1 MNIVL
6 DFGRFCCST
15 LYPRWPLLSPQ
26 RPVDPSLFC
35 HALKH
40 AWWDGLGCTRKL
52 IMTHRHGRHRH
63 SWQTWHNS
71 FSNVLASCLP
81 FADRDDKDDGC
92 FVLLWMGQKPGRDAT
107 LWLETI
113 APDQGLLWW
122 MSIESRNSMCSSLA
136 ALWQISLM
144 LTGYWSLLS
153 LISQAD
159 LIRICRG
166 WNVHVL
172 FLCREQPRIDF
183 LTVQRVFGWLLER
196 KFDWRRADGITIQ
209 ENWTRL

>member
-1 MNIVL
+1 MHSNIPGEMAWAPPGNWSWLIVMVVIVIVGKLDTIVL
-6 DFGRFCCST
+6 D
-15 LYPRWPLLSPQ
+15 
-26 RPVDPSLFC
+26 
-35 HALKH
+35 
-40 AWWDGLGCTRKL
+40 
-52 IMTHRHGRHRH
+52 
-63 SWQTWHNS
+63 S

-81 FADRDDKDDGC
+81 FCRPGWQGRLRTTV
-92 FVLLWMGQKPGRDAT
+92 VLFFCGMGQKHGRDAT

-122 MSIESRNSMCSSLA
+122 MSIESRNSTCSYLA

-172 FLCREQPRIDF
+172 FLCREKPRIDF
-183 LTVQRVFGWLLER
+183 LTVQRAFGWLLER
-196 KFDWRRADGITIQ
+196 KFDW
-209 ENWTRL
+209 TRGCAR

>member
-6 DFGRFCCST
+6 DFGRFRCST

-26 RPVDPSLFC
+26 RHVDPSLFC

-52 IMTHRHGRHRH
+52 IMTHRHRHRH

-71 FSNVLASCLP
+71 FSKP
-81 FADRDDKDDGC
+81 GWQGRR
-92 FVLLWMGQKPGRDAT
+92 LLFFCGMGQKHGRDAT
-107 LWLETI
+107 LWLEII

-122 MSIESRNSMCSSLA
+122 MSIESQNSMCSYLA
-136 ALWQISLM
+136 ELWQISLM

-196 KFDWRRADGITIQ
+196 RFDWRRADGITIQ
-209 ENWTRL
+209 ENWSRL

>member
-1 MNIVL
+1 MLEIVRISVKSYKTFCDMNIVL
-6 DFGRFCCST
+6 DFRRFCCST

-81 FADRDDKDDGC
+81 FCRPGWQGRRLFC
-92 FVLLWMGQKPGRDAT
+92 SFVGWA
-107 LWLETI
+107 
-113 APDQGLLWW
+113 
-122 MSIESRNSMCSSLA
+122 RNMEEMQL
-136 ALWQISLM
+136 
-144 LTGYWSLLS
+144 
-153 LISQAD
+153 
-159 LIRICRG
+159 
-166 WNVHVL
+166 
-172 FLCREQPRIDF
+172 
-183 LTVQRVFGWLLER
+183 FGWR
-196 KFDWRRADGITIQ
+196 QSPRTKACFDEWVSSPGTQCAVTWQHCGKSHWCSRAIEVYCHWFLKLI
-209 ENWTRL
+209 